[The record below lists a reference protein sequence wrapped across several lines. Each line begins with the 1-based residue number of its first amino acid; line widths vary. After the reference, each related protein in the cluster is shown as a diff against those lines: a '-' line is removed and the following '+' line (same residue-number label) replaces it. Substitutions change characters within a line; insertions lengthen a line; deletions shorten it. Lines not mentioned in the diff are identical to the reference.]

1 MSRVGR
7 KTIDLPKGVTA
18 QVTAE
23 AGTQEAGS
31 QGSISKITVKGPK
44 GQLQMPINPAITVE
58 IEGATIN
65 CKRTSDLGPDR
76 AAHGL
81 TRALIANM
89 AQGVSTGF
97 ERKLEINGVGYRAEV
112 SGKKLVMQLGFS
124 HPVEFALPEG
134 IAAKIDKNVIIL
146 SGIDKAA
153 LGLAAAKVRSFRPP
167 EPYKGKGVKYLEE
180 TILRKEGKAAGK

>member
-7 KTIDLPKGVTA
+7 KEIDLPKGVTA
-18 QVTAE
+18 QIAPTAGE
-23 AGTQEAGS
+23 GR
-31 QGSISKITVKGPK
+31 KITVKGPK
-44 GQLQMPINPAITVE
+44 GQLEMPVNPAVE
-58 IEGATIN
+58 IEVAGSKVN
-65 CKRTSDLGPDR
+65 CKRSSDLGPDR

-81 TRALIANM
+81 MRALIANM

-134 IAAKIDKNVIIL
+134 VGAKVDKNVIIL

>member
-1 MSRVGR
+1 MSRVG
-7 KTIDLPKGVTA
+7 KKPIDLPKGVTA
-18 QVTAE
+18 QI
-23 AGTQEAGS
+23 AGTEADDR
-31 QGSISKITVKGPK
+31 KITVKGPK
-44 GQLQMPINPAITVE
+44 GQLVRTLHPAIKVQVE
-58 IEGATIN
+58 GNQIN
-65 CKRTSDLGPDR
+65 CLRTSEDVTSR

-81 TRALIANM
+81 MRALIANM
-89 AQGVSTGF
+89 THGVSEGF

-124 HPVEFALPEG
+124 HPIEFPLPDG
-134 IAAKIDKNVIIL
+134 VAAKIDKNLIIL
-146 SGIDKAA
+146 SGIDKEA